1 MFRKYD
7 DEIKNIYRDR
17 ENQLIVCSYKNA
29 ATDNNGG
36 MLRFYDVRGSGMKLT
51 LKPGWEYSGF
61 AKIKDVRYKRGPLRN
76 RKNSVWFYFLSSPH
90 IYGDERFGG
99 GQQKKEAIWLL
110 GHQTGS

>member
-1 MFRKYD
+1 MGSGVSEPVITLEGEEITCLKFNRYDYPWGIDDLCSKYD

-36 MLRFYDVRGSGMKLT
+36 MLRFYDVSGSGMKLT

-61 AKIKDVRYKRGPLRN
+61 AKIKDVRYKEVR
-76 RKNSVWFYFLSSPH
+76 
-90 IYGDERFGG
+90 
-99 GQQKKEAIWLL
+99 
-110 GHQTGS
+110 